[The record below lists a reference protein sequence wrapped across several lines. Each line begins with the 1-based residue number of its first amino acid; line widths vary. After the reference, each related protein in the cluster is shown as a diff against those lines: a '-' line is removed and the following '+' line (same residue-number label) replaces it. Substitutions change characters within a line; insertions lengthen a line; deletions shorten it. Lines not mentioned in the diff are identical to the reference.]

1 MIRVG
6 TSGWQY
12 RDWRSRFYPEGLP
25 QRRWLEHYAT
35 RFTTVEVN
43 ASFYHLPTAD
53 TFSHWREATPPGFV
67 VAPKMSRFV
76 THIRR
81 LRDCEE
87 PVATFLERARHLRGK
102 LGPVLVQLP
111 PTLRADAPLLEDFVS
126 LLPRETRWAIEFR
139 HASWL
144 SDEVLRILDERGV
157 AFVLADRP
165 GARVPDVVTG
175 GWSYL
180 RFHQGTR
187 EGPGYRREKLVRW
200 ADRVMRFPPGDVFAY
215 FNNDTGAAA
224 PRDAEILSGIL
235 VERGGDVAEPDGLA

>member
-12 RDWRSRFYPEGLP
+12 RDWRGRFYPEGLP

-35 RFTTVEVN
+35 RFPTVEVN
-43 ASFYHLPTAD
+43 ASFYHLPTAE
-53 TFSHWREATPPGFV
+53 TFTHWRVATPPGFV
-67 VAPKMSRFV
+67 IAPKMSRFV

-81 LRDCEE
+81 LRGCEE
-87 PVATFLERARHLRGK
+87 PVGTFLERARHLEDK

-111 PTLRADAPLLEDFVS
+111 PTLRADVPLLEDFVH
-126 LLPRETRWAIEFR
+126 LLQPETRWAIEFR
-139 HASWL
+139 HGSWR
-144 SDEVLRILDERGV
+144 SDDVQRILDARGV
-157 AFVLADRP
+157 ALVLADRP
-165 GARVPDVVTG
+165 GARVPEVVTG

-200 ADRVMRFPPGDVFAY
+200 ADRIVGLPAGDVFAY
-215 FNNDTGAAA
+215 FNNDAGAAA
-224 PRDAEILSGIL
+224 PRDAEILSRL
-235 VERGGDVAEPDGLA
+235 LAERGGDVAMPGHLA